1 MSEVVTAVIMARGLG
16 SRMRAASPDAIL
28 SSEQADMAARGLK
41 GLIDVGRPFLDH
53 VISAAADAGIT
64 RVCLVI
70 GPDHDQIR
78 RHYDQTRLRRVA
90 IEYAV
95 QAEPRGTADAVR
107 AAAPVV
113 GDGRFLVLNS
123 ANFYPAEVLA
133 ALRVATGCALVGFE
147 PNALVGRGNVAPE
160 RVRAFALLEHRDGRL
175 VSIIE
180 KPDEQT
186 ARRLGPDALVGMN
199 CYAFTPAIFGYAA
212 RLAPSA
218 RGEYE
223 LTDAVRASLAGGE
236 VVTVI
241 PAAAGVLDL
250 SRRDD
255 VAAVAAAL
263 AGHEVRL

>member
-1 MSEVVTAVIMARGLG
+1 MTAVIMARGLG
-16 SRMRAASPDAIL
+16 TRMRAASADAAL
-28 SSEQADMAARGLK
+28 SSEQEAMAARGLK

-70 GPDHDQIR
+70 GPDHDEIR
-78 RHYDQTRLRRVA
+78 RHYEGARPARVV
-90 IEYAV
+90 IEFAV
-95 QAEPRGTADAVR
+95 QEAPLGTADAVL

-113 GDGRFLVLNS
+113 GEERFLVLNS
-123 ANFYPAEVLA
+123 DNFYPPEVLA
-133 ALRVATGCALVGFE
+133 ALRRAPGCALIGFE
-147 PNALVGRGNVAPE
+147 PNALIERGNIAAA
-160 RVRAFALLEHRDGRL
+160 RVRAFALLEQRDGCL

-186 ARRLGPDALVGMN
+186 ARRLGPGALVGMN

-212 RLAPSA
+212 AVAPSA

-223 LTDAVRASLAGGE
+223 LTEAVRAALAAGE